1 MGTAL
6 SCGVLTVLCEVV
18 GDSHSQIS
26 PFAWRTAFF
35 LTLPMAVGVVVL
47 TNRLLGDRDFSVVSI
62 EPPEPDSEVRV
73 LPEHY
78 EERPRQDLSLFPRN
92 PRFDLFILVGDV
104 SRASSASS

>member
-26 PFAWRTAFF
+26 PYAWRTAFF

-73 LPEHY
+73 LPEQH
-78 EERPRQDLSLFPRN
+78 EENHVRTFPAF
-92 PRFDLFILVGDV
+92 PGET
-104 SRASSASS
+104 SWG